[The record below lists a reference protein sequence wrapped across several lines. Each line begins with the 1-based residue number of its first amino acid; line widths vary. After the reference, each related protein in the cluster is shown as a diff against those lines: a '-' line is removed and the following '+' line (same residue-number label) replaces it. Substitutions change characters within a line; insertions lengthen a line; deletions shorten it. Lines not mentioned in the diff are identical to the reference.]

1 MVHPTPIQRSSP
13 VRARRAAGEAAC
25 TAFVVDCVWPGISP
39 ATVDALDGHV
49 REMTR
54 RAALREVR
62 IRYLGALALPGDGL
76 VLFEFLAA
84 SADAVAATCTGAG
97 IPFQRVAPAM
107 RTPMEV
113 TP

>member
-1 MVHPTPIQRSSP
+1 MVDPTPIQGRVAADVRRARTP
-13 VRARRAAGEAAC
+13 VRCSG
-25 TAFVVDCVWPGISP
+25 FVVDCVWPGVS
-39 ATVDALDGHV
+39 AAVVDALDGHV

-54 RAALREVR
+54 RATLREVR
-62 IRYLGALALPGDGL
+62 IRYLGALALPADGL
-76 VLFEFLAA
+76 VLFEFIAA
-84 SADAVAATCTGAG
+84 SAEAVAETCGRAG

>member
-1 MVHPTPIQRSSP
+1 MAHPTPLQGRVAAKSRSP
-13 VRARRAAGEAAC
+13 RTATAC
-25 TAFVVDCVWPGISP
+25 NGFVVDCVWPGISS
-39 ATVDALDGHV
+39 AVVDALDQHV

-54 RAALREVR
+54 RATLREVR
-62 IRYLGALALPGDGL
+62 IRYLGALALPADGL

-84 SADAVAATCTGAG
+84 SAEAVAETCGRAG

>member
-1 MVHPTPIQRSSP
+1 MVHPTPIHDSFP
-13 VRARRAAGEAAC
+13 AKARRATAPAAC
-25 TAFVVDCVWPGISP
+25 SAFVVDCVWPGISP
-39 ATVDALDGHV
+39 ATVDALDSHV

-54 RAALREVR
+54 RAALRDVP
-62 IRYLGALALPGDGL
+62 IRYLGALVLPGEGL

-84 SADAVAATCTGAG
+84 TGDAVATTCTGAG